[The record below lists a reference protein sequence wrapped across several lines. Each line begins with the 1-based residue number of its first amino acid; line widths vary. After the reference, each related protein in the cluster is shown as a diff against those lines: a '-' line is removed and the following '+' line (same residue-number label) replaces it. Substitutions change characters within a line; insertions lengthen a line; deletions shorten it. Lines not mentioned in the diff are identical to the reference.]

1 MAQLRQDYHL
11 IKEKNAEVV
20 IVGPDSTN
28 AFRKYWDENN
38 LPFIGL
44 ADPKHRVLK
53 LFGQEVNIFKF
64 GRMPAQVIID
74 MDGIVR
80 SAHYGHEM
88 SDIPTTQE
96 ILEILDELNS

>member
-28 AFRKYWDENN
+28 AFRKYWGENN
-38 LPFIGL
+38 LPFFGL

-64 GRMPAQVIID
+64 GRMPAQTIID
-74 MDGIVR
+74 IDGIVR
-80 SAHYGHEM
+80 YAHYGHEM
-88 SDIPTTQE
+88 SDIPATQE
-96 ILEILDELNS
+96 ILEILEELNS